1 MKPLDLS
8 PEAIWRKRFRA
19 ADISWAVIA
28 QQNPERGLVC
38 TNRDGIYQLYAWNIS
53 TGELRQA
60 THQPAGVIFGMIS
73 SDGNSLY
80 FLKDQ
85 DGNEIGHYA
94 RVPFSG
100 GEAEDISLYL
110 YEVSTRTVV
119 KLAHPMG
126 TLGGFAGGYFAPTD
140 QIWVTWEDSSHPSRL
155 IALDAKTGSFK
166 REVLKADD
174 VPEGKVFQSITLLS
188 ENGDMIQGWLAV
200 PQGDGPFPTILET
213 HGHPG

>member
-1 MKPLDLS
+1 MTRFRHERGKMKPLDLS

-53 TGELRQA
+53 TGELRQV

-100 GEAEDISLYL
+100 GEAEECFLQNFCF
-110 YEVSTRTVV
+110 
-119 KLAHPMG
+119 H
-126 TLGGFAGGYFAPTD
+126 
-140 QIWVTWEDSSHPSRL
+140 
-155 IALDAKTGSFK
+155 
-166 REVLKADD
+166 
-174 VPEGKVFQSITLLS
+174 KVFGFTYSFGKFCPAWQKSLESRITDL
-188 ENGDMIQGWLAV
+188 D
-200 PQGDGPFPTILET
+200 
-213 HGHPG
+213 